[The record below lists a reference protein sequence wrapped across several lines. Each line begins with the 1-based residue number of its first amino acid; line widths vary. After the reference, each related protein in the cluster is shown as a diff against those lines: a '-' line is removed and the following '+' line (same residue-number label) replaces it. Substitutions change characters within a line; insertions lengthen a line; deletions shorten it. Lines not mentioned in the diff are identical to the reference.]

1 MNVACQRRALATRDA
16 HAALRNLK
24 TLVDLATEKTHIA
37 ELETVDAAIGHKQ
50 ADDPLLI
57 LLGAADALRSPK
69 FAAALE
75 EARSK
80 MERAVAWHQAAD
92 GTVSPE

>member
-1 MNVACQRRALATRDA
+1 MKAPFERRALATRDA

-24 TLVDLATEKTHIA
+24 SLVDLATEKLHIA

-50 ADDPLLI
+50 ADDPLRT
-57 LLGAADALRSPK
+57 LLGAADALRSPQ
-69 FAAALE
+69 FSAVLE

-80 MERAVAWHQAAD
+80 MERALAWHQAGEGMAN
-92 GTVSPE
+92 SQ